1 MYISIVY
8 IYSNHYLCFYL
19 LLCLYDFYSFHF
31 STSYVSFCMLLFF
44 LFSMKSL
51 FLVAFNLSLLC
62 YSVLLFLFLFL
73 VCTAT
78 HWLLV
83 FCIFIYSCNYILV
96 FFFISSCLFCITA
109 LSDVMISFY
118 FLHTLLFSSYYIF
131 ILFVPMLS
139 FVFLL
144 ILV

>member
-1 MYISIVY
+1 MF
-8 IYSNHYLCFYL
+8 L
-19 LLCLYDFYSFHF
+19 SFALF
-31 STSYVSFCMLLFF
+31 IWLLFV
-44 LFSMKSL
+44 SL
-51 FLVAFNLSLLC
+51 FDFLCQLLYAFVFFVFDEIIVFCRFSF
-62 YSVLLFLFLFL
+62 VFTLLFCVNLFISFSFF
-73 VCTAT
+73 CTAT

>member
-1 MYISIVY
+1 MFLSFALFIWLLFVSLSDFLCQLFTCFFV
-8 IYSNHYLCFYL
+8 LCFRWNHCFL
-19 LLCLYDFYSFHF
+19 LLLICL
-31 STSYVSFCMLLFF
+31 LP
-44 LFSMKSL
+44 
-51 FLVAFNLSLLC
+51 C

-73 VCTAT
+73 VCTVT

-83 FCIFIYSCNYILV
+83 FCIFIYSCNYILM

-109 LSDVMISFY
+109 LSDVMFSFY
-118 FLHTLLFSSYYIF
+118 FQHTLLSSSYYIF
-131 ILFVPMLS
+131 VLFVPMLS

>member
-1 MYISIVY
+1 MFL
-8 IYSNHYLCFYL
+8 YLILFIWLLFVL
-19 LLCLYDFYSFHF
+19 LLDFL
-31 STSYVSFCMLLFF
+31 CQLLFAFVFF

-131 ILFVPMLS
+131 VLFVPMLS